1 MENMKSTTFTQAEP
15 TWDVA
20 YLFPRQG
27 QWSVDEYLA
36 LDTNRLIEFSHGILE
51 VLTMPTQ
58 SHQFIVGYLY
68 SLLLLFAKDMGKVL
82 MAPLHVQLWPGK
94 IREPDVVF
102 MLTAHDERREDR
114 FWRGADLV
122 IEVVS
127 PDDRRRDFEVKRREY
142 ARANIPEYWIVD
154 QQEAV
159 IVVLTLENGRYLE
172 HGRFQTGTTA
182 TSQLLAGFTVEV
194 TAVFEAAKQ

>member
-1 MENMKSTTFTQAEP
+1 MENMSTSSSTNAEP

-27 QWSVDEYLA
+27 QWSEDEYLA

-51 VLTMPTQ
+51 VLDMPTQ
-58 SHQFIVGYLY
+58 SHQLIVLFLY
-68 SLLLLFAKDMGKVL
+68 RTLLLFTQKTGTVL
-82 MAPLHVQLWPGK
+82 VAPLRVQLWPGK

-102 MLTAHDERREDR
+102 MFSENDEQRGNR

-122 IEVVS
+122 MEVVS
-127 PDDRRRDFEVKRREY
+127 PDDRRRDYEVKRREY

-154 QQEAV
+154 AQEAV
-159 IVVLTLENGRYLE
+159 IVVLTLENGRYVE
-172 HGRFQTGTTA
+172 HGRFQTGETA
-182 TSQLLAGFTVEV
+182 TSQLLAGFTVDV
-194 TAVFEAAKQ
+194 TAVFAAAKQ

>member
-1 MENMKSTTFTQAEP
+1 MENMSASSSTNAEP
-15 TWDVA
+15 TWDIA

-27 QWSVDEYLA
+27 QWSEDEYLA

-51 VLTMPTQ
+51 VLSMPTQ
-58 SHQFIVGYLY
+58 SHQLIVLYLY
-68 SLLLLFAKDMGKVL
+68 QLLSLFTKKMGTVL
-82 MAPLHVQLWPGK
+82 VAPLRVQLWPGK

-102 MLTAHDERREDR
+102 MLAEHNERRGNR
-114 FWRGADLV
+114 YWRGADLV

-127 PDDRRRDFEVKRREY
+127 PDDRRRDYEVKRREY
-142 ARANIPEYWIVD
+142 AQANIPEYWIVD

-172 HGRFQTGTTA
+172 YGRFQAGEVA
-182 TSQLLAGFTVEV
+182 TSKLLNGFTVEV